1 MGLDQSFTV
10 KNEENEILLHQNL
23 RKVNCI
29 QGYFEEKYDIES
41 LETISITKEDIEYLY
56 EKSKYILE
64 NKQDLNFAKEH
75 LPITKGFF
83 YGNYDYNEWYFEDI
97 EETYQVSQEIIQLLN
112 IHKNCI
118 VEYWCWY

>member
-1 MGLDQSFTV
+1 MGLDQRFTI
-10 KNEENEILLHQNL
+10 KKEDNEIIYEQDL

-64 NKQDLNFAKEH
+64 NKENLCFAKEH

-83 YGNYDYNEWYFEDI
+83 YGNYEYNDYYFEDI
-97 EETYQVSQEIIQLLN
+97 EETYQVSKEILQLLH

-118 VEYWCWY
+118 IEYWCWY